1 MFRRTCPVVDWT
13 GSSQDLEPGTV
24 GNGDSCWSTC
34 QGCAGPESRMTGFF
48 SLGAIERYERGSWHR
63 DWERSDATS
72 FFVFKTFLC
81 HVAFSSMVL
90 HARRVCPPRVEGGA
104 ESRGTWERRIWRSF
118 FFNFFF
124 GLVVGEGKTP
134 KGQAR
139 VAAVW
144 LIQIQWISSRWGS
157 WPQFASFDW

>member
-1 MFRRTCPVVDWT
+1 MGTT
-13 GSSQDLEPGTV
+13 DLEV
-24 GNGDSCWSTC
+24 
-34 QGCAGPESRMTGFF
+34 
-48 SLGAIERYERGSWHR
+48 I
-63 DWERSDATS
+63 
-72 FFVFKTFLC
+72 FLK
-81 HVAFSSMVL
+81 
-90 HARRVCPPRVEGGA
+90 
-104 ESRGTWERRIWRSF
+104 I
-118 FFNFFF
+118 FF